1 VFKPGVPGGYDGAAL
16 AAPALAL
23 SLACAVSPPMSE
35 RSPRLRAP
43 AASPVPAGPWTPD
56 LAADIGSPRWFG
68 SLATLTALA
77 AAALGFWPDFAPVAA
92 APAVRTEAAAIDELR
107 VQRIAPLARGA
118 DSGRRTAPTA
128 AVVPLAGVPE
138 SPTVRLTATLG
149 PDDSFGRML
158 QRAGVGADE
167 AARIAEMVAS
177 AVPLSELAA
186 GTRFDL
192 TLGRRAGPTRPR
204 PVEALAFR
212 ARFELKL
219 ALERRGDA
227 LVLVREPI
235 AVDATPLRLRG
246 IVGASLYRS
255 ARAAGVPPK
264 AIQQALRALDRHRLL
279 GEEVRPSDAF
289 DLVLGYKRA
298 AGGEAQAGDLLYAG
312 VERDGRPVAQLL
324 RWGADGGFV
333 DAADGATVRR
343 TTLAAPVAGRVTSGF
358 GMRRHPILGYA
369 RMHAGVDFKAP
380 YGAPIYATGDGRVV
394 FAGRHGGHGNFV
406 RLAHGG
412 GIGTGY
418 GHMSRI
424 AVAPGMAVRRGQVI
438 GYVGSTGLS
447 TGAHL
452 HYELYRDGR
461 AVNPGA
467 VAFLVRSPVA
477 GEELAALRD
486 RIAALRA
493 LRVGA
498 PQPGAAAR

>member
-1 VFKPGVPGGYDGAAL
+1 
-16 AAPALAL
+16 
-23 SLACAVSPPMSE
+23 
-35 RSPRLRAP
+35 
-43 AASPVPAGPWTPD
+43 
-56 LAADIGSPRWFG
+56 
-68 SLATLTALA
+68 
-77 AAALGFWPDFAPVAA
+77 
-92 APAVRTEAAAIDELR
+92 
-107 VQRIAPLARGA
+107 
-118 DSGRRTAPTA
+118 
-128 AVVPLAGVPE
+128 
-138 SPTVRLTATLG
+138 
-149 PDDSFGRML
+149 
-158 QRAGVGADE
+158 
-167 AARIAEMVAS
+167 
-177 AVPLSELAA
+177 
-186 GTRFDL
+186 
-192 TLGRRAGPTRPR
+192 PTRPR

-219 ALERRGDA
+219 ALERRGGA

-264 AIQQALRALDRHRLL
+264 AIQQALRALDQHRLL
-279 GEEVRPSDAF
+279 GEGVLPSDAF

-324 RWGADGGFV
+324 RWGGDGGFV
-333 DAADGATVRR
+333 DAAGGSTVRR

-358 GMRRHPILGYA
+358 GIRRHPILGYA
-369 RMHAGVDFKAP
+369 RMHAGVDFRAP
-380 YGAPIYATGDGRVV
+380 YGAPIYATGDGQVV
-394 FAGRHGGHGNFV
+394 FAGRHGGHGNSV

-424 AVAPGMAVRRGQVI
+424 AVAPGMPVRRGQVI

-461 AVNPGA
+461 AVNPGS
-467 VAFLVRSPVA
+467 VAFLA
-477 GEELAALRD
+477 GASLANDELAAVRA
-486 RIAALRA
+486 RIAALRGV
-493 LRVGA
+493 RPGA
-498 PQPGAAAR
+498 PQAGRNAPRL